1 MAHLTRNRF
10 IGLATALVMALGA
23 QPATAAADAPGPSAT
38 AVLFALSLR
47 GVTNGRPF
55 ALAGLQ
61 GRPLLVNFWA
71 RWCLPCR
78 REIPELVAVHARYR
92 SGGLEVV
99 GIAVEDAESREG
111 VRDFAKAYELSY
123 TSLIGGLQPGIEL
136 MRALGNQ
143 KAGLPFTIAIDR
155 TGTIRS
161 SKLGAMTQ
169 TEMEAAVRLVL

>member
-1 MAHLTRNRF
+1 
-10 IGLATALVMALGA
+10 MALGA

-38 AVLFALSLR
+38 AVLFALTLR

-111 VRDFAKAYELSY
+111 VRDFAKAYEMNY
-123 TSLIGGLQPGIEL
+123 TVLLARERGIEL
-136 MRALGNQ
+136 MQALGNAR
-143 KAGLPFTIAIDR
+143 AGLPFTVVVGRKGEIV
-155 TGTIRS
+155 T
-161 SKLGAMTQ
+161 SKLGAMDQ
-169 TEMEAAVRLVL
+169 AELEAAAAAVLKN